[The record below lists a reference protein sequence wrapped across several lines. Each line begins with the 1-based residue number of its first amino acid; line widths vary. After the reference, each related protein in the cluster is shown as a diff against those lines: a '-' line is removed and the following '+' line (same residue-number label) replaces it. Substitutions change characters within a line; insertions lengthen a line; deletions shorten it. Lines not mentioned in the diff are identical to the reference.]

1 MNTPWKDKL
10 DALIEEGDKTG
21 IYYLIEEVGNTRSAK
36 STVYQLSKKFPE
48 FIWEYK
54 DKFVHAFYPKEE
66 PLKDKALS
74 KWTKGAEER
83 GLPDSWPPDINSFQ
97 GDPYSDSL
105 EELADLYNYITV
117 ARDKNE
123 ITNKQYVQIIQKTQS
138 LYNLI
143 RKSFEVDDV

>member
-1 MNTPWKDKL
+1 MNTPWRNKL
-10 DALIEEGDKTG
+10 DALLEEGNKTG
-21 IYYLIEEVGNTRSAK
+21 FYKFVQEVGNARSAK
-36 STVYQLSKKFPE
+36 STVYQLSKKFPD

-54 DKFVHAFYPKEE
+54 GKFVHAFYPKEE
-66 PLKDKALS
+66 SLKDKALS

-83 GLPDSWPPDINSFQ
+83 GLPDSWPPDLNTFQ
-97 GDPYSDSL
+97 GDPYLDSL

-123 ITNKQYVQIIQKTQS
+123 ITNKQYGQIIQKTQS

-143 RKSFEVDDV
+143 RKSFEVDSV